1 MNGTNDPALE
11 SCTIIRFPENIADQ
25 IRENLKLESEK
36 LQSLI
41 EKDANDTYYEHSLE
55 NRLTVKWNQDK
66 RHCAVKWDDAVLK
79 GRLCDLPTVVEAY
92 KTTDKKTFYKNSSI
106 SQILICAEQEKDIN
120 PRNEIPGMKDD
131 RRFQLLAGITPPLK
145 NVKKSRFRKVIKKRH
160 CEAPEVE
167 RELKRLLREDLHA
180 TSVEHELVEDTEVKR
195 SKGSKKEDQKDISD
209 ILPMLSSSEE
219 EEDDDDLDDKFIID
233 PLDRHLKVLSEGVFA
248 DKIKKVQDQA
258 QRTAD
263 EVLRFRERRAKK
275 EAELEVAR
283 KEEKKD
289 NLRNVIE
296 ELRRKEDDKT
306 ATYHT
311 ICEKFKK
318 Y

>member
-1 MNGTNDPALE
+1 L
-11 SCTIIRFPENIADQ
+11 TI
-25 IRENLKLESEK
+25 LK
-36 LQSLI
+36 
-41 EKDANDTYYEHSLE
+41 
-55 NRLTVKWNQDK
+55 
-66 RHCAVKWDDAVLK
+66 
-79 GRLCDLPTVVEAY
+79 
-92 KTTDKKTFYKNSSI
+92 
-106 SQILICAEQEKDIN
+106 
-120 PRNEIPGMKDD
+120 
-131 RRFQLLAGITPPLK
+131 
-145 NVKKSRFRKVIKKRH
+145 
-160 CEAPEVE
+160 
-167 RELKRLLREDLHA
+167 
-180 TSVEHELVEDTEVKR
+180 SVEHELVEDTEVKR

-275 EAELEVAR
+275 EAELEVVSLINTIARYRVVVFFYQSKISNYSLFKAR

>member
-1 MNGTNDPALE
+1 MNGINEPALE
-11 SCTIIRFPENIADQ
+11 SCTIIRFPENIAEQ
-25 IRENLKLESEK
+25 IRQNLKLESEK

-41 EKDANDTYYEHSLE
+41 EKDANDTYYEQSIE

-66 RHCAVKWDDAVLK
+66 RHCAVKWDDQLLK

-106 SQILICAEQEKDIN
+106 S
-120 PRNEIPGMKDD
+120 
-131 RRFQLLAGITPPLK
+131 
-145 NVKKSRFRKVIKKRH
+145 
-160 CEAPEVE
+160 
-167 RELKRLLREDLHA
+167 
-180 TSVEHELVEDTEVKR
+180 VEHELVEDTEMKGK
-195 SKGSKKEDQKDISD
+195 KGSKKDQDNKEMSD

-219 EEDDDDLDDKFIID
+219 EDDDDDLDDKYTID
-233 PLDRHLKVLSEGVFA
+233 PLDRHLKVVAEGVFA

-258 QRTAD
+258 QRTVD
-263 EVLRFRERRAKK
+263 EILRFRERRAKK

-283 KEEKKD
+283 KEEKKE
-289 NLRNVIE
+289 NLRNYIE